1 MQNLTNRLVI
11 GSIRKMNAEDRLRA
25 FNQDMND
32 YINVVKMA
40 GLLLL
45 IIIAYN
51 YFFLTSLVLVGVG
64 IPVYIHFDGNT
75 RIQELYQRC
84 IRTG

>member
-1 MQNLTNRLVI
+1 MTNRLVI
-11 GSIRKMNAEDRLRA
+11 VSIRKMNAEDRLRA
-25 FNQDMND
+25 FNQDINN
-32 YINVVKMA
+32 YVNVVKMT

-51 YFFLTSLVLVGVG
+51 YFFLTSLVLVSIG

-75 RIQELYQRC
+75 RIQELYQRF
-84 IRTG
+84 IRTD

>member
-1 MQNLTNRLVI
+1 
-11 GSIRKMNAEDRLRA
+11 MNAEDRIRA

-32 YINVVKMA
+32 YANIAKMS

-45 IIIAYN
+45 MIIAYN

-75 RIQELYQRC
+75 RVRELYQR
-84 IRTG
+84 ITGRTE